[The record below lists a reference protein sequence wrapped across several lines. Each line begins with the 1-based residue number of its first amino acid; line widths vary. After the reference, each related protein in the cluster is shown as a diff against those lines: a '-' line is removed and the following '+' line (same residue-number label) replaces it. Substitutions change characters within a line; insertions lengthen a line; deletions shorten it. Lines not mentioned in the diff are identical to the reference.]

1 MNKNWNDRAD
11 KDLFFTILSI
21 KNIGVISGSEW
32 TAIGNH
38 MRTLGYG
45 FTNEGCRQHFQGL
58 RRAQNKIEGS
68 VASPVDSGVR
78 KIGDPTLNP
87 ITRRPGPGRGR
98 PKKQASVPLGGATG
112 PTASPVQQPL
122 PPVPPIV
129 SLPPQTE
136 SATPGSESLVVDPS
150 LEDSDEQPAKRPR
163 LEETQEPSLED
174 EAVLNALAAHNN
186 PNAVDHYAPDFT
198 YGEA

>member
-1 MNKNWNDRAD
+1 M
-11 KDLFFTILSI
+11 
-21 KNIGVISGSEW
+21 
-32 TAIGNH
+32 
-38 MRTLGYG
+38 
-45 FTNEGCRQHFQGL
+45 

-122 PPVPPIV
+122 PPLPPIV

-186 PNAVDHYAPDFT
+186 PNAVDHYAP
-198 YGEA
+198 E